1 MKSLVSLTIAAF
13 IFALASIALA
23 AGGPSKEFL
32 ARELHVT
39 PGPGI
44 APGPSGISV
53 QQIVGA
59 LEGSKTSWKSLGK
72 GQWRA
77 TVTKVNPATRR
88 YMTVKILFVGI
99 GDDAGKGALMKRVNA
114 NGQVLNQGQIFQ
126 FAQQL
131 AIKAEAK
138 K

>member
-1 MKSLVSLTIAAF
+1 MKFGISMVVTGLLLVTTAV
-13 IFALASIALA
+13 A

-44 APGPSGISV
+44 APGPSGFSV
-53 QQIVGA
+53 KQIVGA

-77 TVTKVNPATRR
+77 TVTKVDPTTRR
-88 YMTVKILFVGI
+88 YLTVKILFVGI
-99 GDDAGKGALMKRVNA
+99 GDDTGKGALMKRVNA
-114 NGQVLNQGQIFQ
+114 NGQELNLGQIFQ

-131 AIKAEAK
+131 AFKAEAK